1 MNYEAKIN
9 NTIAL
14 HIGDYDPDNHID
26 REALVGIIIDK
37 ALTGDEM
44 LYRQLSGYIENA
56 LDLAGA
62 IRKVLYDDGDAGI
75 GSVE

>member
-1 MNYEAKIN
+1 MEYHAKIN

-14 HIGDYDPDNHID
+14 HITDYDPDVSWE
-26 REALVGIIIDK
+26 REALVGIVLDK
-37 ALTGDEM
+37 ALSGDDL
-44 LYRQLSGYIENA
+44 LYRQLAEYIEHA

-62 IRKVLYDDGDAGI
+62 VRKVLYDDGDAGI

>member
-1 MNYEAKIN
+1 MTYEERIN

-14 HIGDYDPDNHID
+14 HITDYDPDVSFE
-26 REALVGIIIDK
+26 REALVGIIIDR
-37 ALTGDEM
+37 ALSGDEM

-62 IRKVLYDDGDAGI
+62 VRKVLFDDGDAGV

>member
-1 MNYEAKIN
+1 MTHEAKIN
-9 NTIAL
+9 AAIAL
-14 HIGDYDPDNHID
+14 HIEDYNPDVSFE
-26 REALVGIIIDK
+26 REALVGIIIDR

-44 LYRQLSGYIENA
+44 LYRQLSGYIEHA

-62 IRKVLYDDGDAGI
+62 VRKVLYDDGDAAV